1 MLFRLYHDKLLHVA
15 RGYLGS
21 IEDAEGAVQNVFLKV
36 WEKRN
41 NLDQI
46 SNINSYL
53 YTMTKNACL
62 DFLKHQ
68 KVKNT
73 FSNNYYKERIAIQN
87 QFINDEAASL
97 ILETELEEQINNA
110 LEALPEKCKKV
121 FLKSRFEGLKHKEI
135 ADKLHISKRTVD
147 NHISNA
153 LQHMRLYL
161 KEYITILIIFLKLN

>member
-36 WEKRN
+36 WEKRK

-46 SNINSYL
+46 SNINGYL

-161 KEYITILIIFLKLN
+161 KEYITILIIFFKLN